1 MLKQLIKRKSIQ
13 LDAYQLLKDDIV
25 NYKKLNDYQKLYIEH
40 LTEEQKVEIILLYE
54 NVMNSLIESMYTKI

>member
-1 MLKQLIKRKSIQ
+1 MLKQLNKRKSIQ
-13 LDAYQLLKDDIV
+13 LDAYQLLKEDIV

-54 NVMNSLIESMYTKI
+54 NVMNSLIETMYTKI

>member
-1 MLKQLIKRKSIQ
+1 MMKQFNARKSIQ

-54 NVMNSLIESMYTKI
+54 NVMNSLIETMYTKL

>member
-1 MLKQLIKRKSIQ
+1 MLKQFNARKSIQ

-25 NYKKLNDYQKLYIEH
+25 NYKKLNDYQKMYIEH

-54 NVMNSLIESMYTKI
+54 NVMNSLIESMYTKL

>member
-1 MLKQLIKRKSIQ
+1 MKQFNARKSIQ

-54 NVMNSLIESMYTKI
+54 NVMNSLIETMYTKL

>member
-1 MLKQLIKRKSIQ
+1 MLKQLNNRKSIQ

>member
-1 MLKQLIKRKSIQ
+1 MLKQLNKRKSIQ